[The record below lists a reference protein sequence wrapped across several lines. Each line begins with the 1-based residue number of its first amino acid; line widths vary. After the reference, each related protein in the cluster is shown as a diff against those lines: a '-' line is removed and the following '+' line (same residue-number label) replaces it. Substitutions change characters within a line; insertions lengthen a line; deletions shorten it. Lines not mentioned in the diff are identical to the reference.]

1 MSQEMLYISILIL
14 ILFLMYVYK
23 KKCDEEYY
31 ISIIRSTQQQMM
43 FQNQNNARQNYPPHS
58 PITYF
63 NNSYLGSIPY
73 PNNNSFTPNFN
84 CNNYNYNPFKTP
96 ENRNYN
102 YSYNNYYN
110 NAPYNNKTDLNERSP
125 SPIKSRA
132 EIKYGYHNNGNKKH
146 VLEDQILFN
155 KLNNINGIS
164 INHSNQNLK
173 KLIND
178 DYRYNQ
184 NNRTYNPNLNYVNK
198 KVFKLEDFLSE
209 SKKNN
214 LSERFDRAAKD
225 DFN

>member
-1 MSQEMLYISILIL
+1 
-14 ILFLMYVYK
+14 MYVYK

-31 ISIIRSTQQQMM
+31 ISIIRSTQQQIMY
-43 FQNQNNARQNYPPHS
+43 QNQNRLRPNYPSQS
-58 PITYF
+58 PIPYF
-63 NNSYLGSIPY
+63 NNSYLGPIPY

-84 CNNYNYNPFKTP
+84 SNNYYNPFKTP

-110 NAPYNNKTDLNERSP
+110 NVPYNNKDLSEISP

-132 EIKYGYHNNGNKKH
+132 EMKYGYHNNGNKKH
-146 VLEDQILFN
+146 ILEDQILYN

-173 KLIND
+173 KVSND
-178 DYRYNQ
+178 EYKYNQ
-184 NNRTYNPNLNYVNK
+184 NYRNYNPNYNNYNQINK

-214 LSERFDRAAKD
+214 LSDRFNRAAND
-225 DFN
+225 AFN

>member
-1 MSQEMLYISILIL
+1 
-14 ILFLMYVYK
+14 MYVYK

-31 ISIIRSTQQQMM
+31 ISIIRSTQQQYLY
-43 FQNQNNARQNYPPHS
+43 QNVPRQGLPSQSNNP
-58 PITYF
+58 YF
-63 NNSYLGSIPY
+63 NTSYPGPMFY
-73 PNNNSFTPNFN
+73 PNNNSFTANFN
-84 CNNYNYNPFKTP
+84 NNNYYNPFKTP

-110 NAPYNNKTDLNERSP
+110 NIPYKHNNNDLYERSP

-132 EIKYGYHNNGNKKH
+132 EIKYGYHNNGVKKH
-146 VLEDQILFN
+146 ALEDQILFN
-155 KLNNINGIS
+155 KLNNIKGIS
-164 INHSNQNLK
+164 INHSDPNSRK
-173 KLIND
+173 IND
-178 DYRYNQ
+178 DYKYSHQDRGYNANY
-184 NNRTYNPNLNYVNK
+184 NNYNYVNK